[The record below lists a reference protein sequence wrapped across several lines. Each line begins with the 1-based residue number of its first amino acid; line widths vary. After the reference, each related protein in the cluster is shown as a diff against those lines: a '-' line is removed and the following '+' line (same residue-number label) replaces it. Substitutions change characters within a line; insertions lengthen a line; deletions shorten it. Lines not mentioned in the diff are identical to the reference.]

1 MKSTD
6 EIRFAEWQIWPQLRV
21 LLHRGKPVKI
31 SARAFD
37 VLIVLV
43 SAEGQV
49 VSKDRLLTQV
59 WGNEIVEENNLQAQ
73 ISAIRRVLGD
83 DRNLLT
89 TEFGS
94 GYRFKR
100 LPSPE
105 VILPEHSRKSPV
117 VFPFLTSILGRDQA
131 VQEICNLIR
140 QHPLV
145 TITGPG
151 GVGKTR
157 LAWEVVNLV
166 RTRYPDGVCVAELAH
181 ISDAS
186 SLLSVFSQALHL
198 PLTAAHNS
206 CDLSH
211 QLAQRQCLLMIDNG
225 EHVIKELKPVITR
238 LLNAAPHITM
248 LLTSQEATE
257 IAGEQQ
263 YRLPPLQVPQKE
275 ESDLQRLLTFPSI
288 RLFIERA
295 QAQQF
300 GFHPSDAD
308 LPVIGELCRHLD
320 GLPLAIEL
328 AASRLPIMS
337 VSEIYHCLEDRFQ
350 LLSHSQSVRVSRH
363 QKIKTTLEWTY
374 QLLNPREQTLFC
386 SLGIFTDMFTVN
398 AVIDFLQTA
407 KENSWQVVDD
417 LQRLLSLSLIQV
429 STQVPV
435 THFRLLE
442 TLRQFACDKL
452 RQQGEYP
459 RLVARFADYCHH
471 QAEQAQHDWYRL
483 PTEQW
488 RTRYDPIL
496 NDLRSALQRTLTE
509 GADPAKGLKILQAMT
524 PFWIEYSLYNECQ
537 RHIYPLLS
545 EVRLREVLTLHQ
557 RMNLSAAAGKAS
569 TWAKGPTPETRVTWQ
584 TALSLAEQL
593 NDNEIR
599 LQAYYGLWLYYLRTG
614 KLDLSLHHAQSMCTL
629 ARAINDTNALA
640 TGLRILGVSWH
651 FLGQHALGRDYLQQS
666 LDRFAIDGSNH
677 AFRFGLDQETAGEAF
692 LSRVLWVQGEY
703 RAAKQVAW
711 RAVKKAA
718 RLQHVCSL
726 CCALAEGAC
735 MTAALNRN
743 PRWVRKAAIWL
754 IELAEKHDLYF
765 WKTYGELFLHWAEQ
779 FRHTNIKQTT
789 LFSSLRAVGLDWQ
802 YSPLLSEIDARL
814 SQQTPHENWC
824 TPELIR
830 LATIHLPPYAQR
842 QKLELA
848 LNKAYQQQAYG
859 WALRIVC
866 SLATLLIETDDN
878 VAAKQ
883 LITEVLSHID
893 DSQHSADIRNAVVL
907 CARLKG

>member
-6 EIRFAEWQIWPQLRV
+6 EIRFAEWQMWPQLRI

-37 VLIVLV
+37 VLVVLV
-43 SAEGQV
+43 SAQGQV

-73 ISAIRRVLGD
+73 ISAIRRVLGN
-83 DRNLLT
+83 DRHLLT
-89 TEFGS
+89 TEFGA
-94 GYRFKR
+94 GYRFDL
-100 LPSPE
+100 LPSHQVVSPK
-105 VILPEHSRKSPV
+105 LSRNPPV

-131 VQEICNLIR
+131 VQEVCALIR

-145 TITGPG
+145 TITGLG

-166 RTRYPDGVCVAELAH
+166 RTKYPDGVCVVELAH
-181 ISDAS
+181 ISDAT
-186 SLLSVFSQALHL
+186 SLLSAFSQALHL
-198 PLTAAHNS
+198 PLTAVHNGY
-206 CDLSH
+206 DLSH

-225 EHVIKELKPVITR
+225 EHVIKELKPVIAL
-238 LLNAAPHITM
+238 LLNAAPHIAM
-248 LLTSQEATE
+248 LLTSQAATE

-263 YRLPPLQVPQKE
+263 YLLPPLVVPEKE
-275 ESDLQRLLTFPSI
+275 EADFQRLLQFPCV

-295 QAQQF
+295 QTQRF
-300 GFHPSDAD
+300 DYHPSNAE

-350 LLSHSQSVRVSRH
+350 LLSNRQSVRVSRH

-374 QLLNPREQTLFC
+374 QLLNPREQKLFC

-398 AVIDFLQTA
+398 VVTDLLQTP
-407 KENSWQVVDD
+407 EEHSWQIVDD
-417 LQRLLSLSLIQV
+417 LQRLVSLSLIQV
-429 STQVPV
+429 ITQVPV
-435 THFRLLE
+435 TRFRLLE

-452 RQQGEYP
+452 RLQGVYP
-459 RLVARFADYCHH
+459 MLAAQFADYCHR
-471 QAEQAQHDWYRL
+471 QAEQAQLDWYRL
-483 PTEQW
+483 PTKQW
-488 RTRYDPIL
+488 RAHYDCVL
-496 NDLRSALQRTLTE
+496 NDLRSVLQHTLTE
-509 GADPAKGLKILQAMT
+509 GSNPAKGLDILQSMT
-524 PFWIEYSLYNECQ
+524 PFWIEYSLYHECQ
-537 RHIYPLLS
+537 RHIYPQLN
-545 EVRLREVLTLHQ
+545 EVRLQGVLTLHQ

-569 TWAKGPTPETRVTWQ
+569 TWAKGPTPETRFTWQ

-593 NDNEIR
+593 DDNEIR

-614 KLDLSLHHAQSMCTL
+614 KLDLSLHHAQSMCSL

-640 TGLRILGVSWH
+640 TGLRIVGVSWH

-666 LDRFAIDGSNH
+666 LDRFAIDGSEH
-677 AFRFGLDQETAGEAF
+677 AFRFGLDQQTAGEAF

-703 RAAKQVAW
+703 KTAKQIAW

-718 RLQHVCSL
+718 RLQHICSL

-735 MTAALNRN
+735 MTAALDRN
-743 PRWVRKAAIWL
+743 PRWVRKAALWL

-779 FRHTNIKQTT
+779 FSHSNIQQTM
-789 LFSSLRAVGLDWQ
+789 LFRSLRGMGLDWQ
-802 YSPLLSEIDARL
+802 YSPLLSEMDSKL
-814 SQQTPHENWC
+814 SQQTPYENWC
-824 TPELIR
+824 TPELMR
-830 LATIHLPPYAQR
+830 LSAIHLPICAQR
-842 QKLELA
+842 QQLELA

-866 SLATLLIETDDN
+866 SLATLLVESGDR
-878 VAAKQ
+878 VMAKQ
-883 LITEVLSHID
+883 LITEVLNHID
-893 DSQHSADIRNAVVL
+893 DSQHSTDIRNALEL
-907 CARLKG
+907 CTRLGG

>member
-6 EIRFAEWQIWPQLRV
+6 EIRFAEWQIWPQLRI

-37 VLIVLV
+37 VLVVLV
-43 SAEGQV
+43 SAEGEV

-73 ISAIRRVLGD
+73 ISAIRRVLGR
-83 DRNLLT
+83 DRHLLT

-94 GYRFKR
+94 GYRFNLSSR
-100 LPSPE
+100 PP
-105 VILPEHSRKSPV
+105 VILPEPARKSPV

-131 VQEICNLIR
+131 VQAVSALMR

-145 TITGPG
+145 TITGLG

-157 LAWEVVNLV
+157 LAWEVVNRV
-166 RTRYPDGVCVAELAH
+166 RTEYPDGVCVAELAH
-181 ISDAS
+181 ITDAS

-198 PLTAAHNS
+198 PLAAIHNDH
-206 CDLSH
+206 DLSH
-211 QLAQRQCLLMIDNG
+211 QLARRECLLMIDNG
-225 EHVIKELKPVITR
+225 EHVIKELKPVIAL
-238 LLNAAPHITM
+238 LLNAAPNITM
-248 LLTSQEATE
+248 LLTSQVATE
-257 IAGEQQ
+257 MAGEQQ
-263 YRLPPLQVPQKE
+263 YLLPPLQVPEKE
-275 ESDLQRLLTFPSI
+275 ETDFQRLLLFPSV

-295 QAQQF
+295 QAQRF
-300 GFHPSDAD
+300 DFHPSNAE
-308 LPVIGELCRHLD
+308 LSVIGELCRHLD

-350 LLSHSQSVRVSRH
+350 LLSNRQSVRVSRH

-374 QLLNPREQTLFC
+374 QLLNPREQKLFC

-398 AVIDFLQTA
+398 AVIDFLQSPE
-407 KENSWQVVDD
+407 ENGWQIVDD

-435 THFRLLE
+435 TRFRLLE

-459 RLVARFADYCHH
+459 RLAAQLADYCHR
-471 QAEQAQHDWYRL
+471 QAEQAQLDWYKL
-483 PTEQW
+483 PTKQW
-488 RTRYDPIL
+488 RARYDSVL
-496 NDLRSALQRTLTE
+496 NDLRSVLQHTLTE
-509 GADPAKGLKILQAMT
+509 GADQAKGLEILQAMT

-537 RHIYPLLS
+537 RYIYPLLG
-545 EVRLREVLTLHQ
+545 EAPLTLQQ
-557 RMNLSAAAGKAS
+557 RMNLNAAAGKAS
-569 TWAKGPTPETRVTWQ
+569 TWAKGPTPETCLTWQ
-584 TALSLAEQL
+584 TALTLAEQL
-593 NDNEIR
+593 DDNEIR
-599 LQAYYGLWLYYLRTG
+599 LQAYYGLWLYNLRTG
-614 KLDLSLHHAQSMCTL
+614 KLDQSLHHAQSMCML
-629 ARAINDTNALA
+629 ARTINDTNALA

-666 LDRFAIDGSNH
+666 LDRFAIDGSGH
-677 AFRFGLDQETAGEAF
+677 TFRFGLDQETAGEAF

-718 RLQHVCSL
+718 RLQHICSL

-735 MTAALNRN
+735 MTAALDRN

-779 FRHTNIKQTT
+779 FSHPAVKQTT
-789 LFSSLRAVGLDWQ
+789 LFNSLRAMGLDWQ
-802 YSPLLSEIDARL
+802 YSPLLSEMDTRL
-814 SQQTPHENWC
+814 LQQTPHENWC

-830 LATIHLPPYAQR
+830 LAATHLPIYAQR
-842 QKLELA
+842 QQLELA
-848 LNKAYQQQAYG
+848 LNKAHQQQAYG

-866 SLATLLIETDDN
+866 SLATLQAETGDN
-878 VAAKQ
+878 VGAKQ
-883 LITEVLSHID
+883 LIMEVLSHID
-893 DSQHSADIRNAVVL
+893 DSQHSTDIRNAVAL
-907 CARLKG
+907 CTRLGG

>member
-1 MKSTD
+1 MKATD
-6 EIRFAEWQIWPQLRV
+6 EIRFAEWQIWPQLRI

-37 VLIVLV
+37 VLVILV

-73 ISAIRRVLGD
+73 ISAIRRVLGHE
-83 DRNLLT
+83 RHLLT

-94 GYRFKR
+94 GYRFNLSSK
-100 LPSPE
+100 PQ
-105 VILPEHSRKSPV
+105 VILPEPARKASV

-131 VQEICNLIR
+131 VQEICALMR

-157 LAWEVVNLV
+157 LAWEVVNLI
-166 RTRYPDGVCVAELAH
+166 RTEYPDGICVAELAH
-181 ISDAS
+181 ITDAS

-198 PLTAAHNS
+198 PLTAVHNS
-206 CDLSH
+206 HDLSH
-211 QLAQRQCLLMIDNG
+211 QLARRECLLMIDNG
-225 EHVIKELKPVITR
+225 EHVIKELKPVIAL

-248 LLTSQEATE
+248 LLTSQVATE

-263 YRLPPLQVPQKE
+263 YLLPPLEVPEKE
-275 ESDLQRLLTFPSI
+275 VSDSQRLLMFPSV

-295 QAQQF
+295 QAQRF
-300 GFHPSDAD
+300 DFHPSNAE
-308 LPVIGELCRHLD
+308 LSVIGELCRHLD

-350 LLSHSQSVRVSRH
+350 LLSSRQSVRVSRH

-374 QLLNPREQTLFC
+374 QLLNQREQQLFY

-398 AVIDFLQTA
+398 AVTDFLQTPE
-407 KENSWQVVDD
+407 ENGWQIVDD

-429 STQVPV
+429 NTQVPV
-435 THFRLLE
+435 TRFRLLE

-459 RLVARFADYCHH
+459 RLAAQFADYCHR
-471 QAEQAQHDWYRL
+471 QAEQAQLDWYRL

-488 RTRYDPIL
+488 RARYDPFL
-496 NDLRSALQRTLTE
+496 NDLRSVLQHTLTE
-509 GADPAKGLKILQAMT
+509 GADPAKGLEILQAMT

-545 EVRLREVLTLHQ
+545 ETRLQGVLTLHQ

-569 TWAKGPTPETRVTWQ
+569 TWAKGPTPETRFTWQ
-584 TALSLAEQL
+584 TALTLAKQL
-593 NDNEIR
+593 DDNEIR

-640 TGLRILGVSWH
+640 TGLRIVGVSWH

-666 LDRFAIDGSNH
+666 LDWFAIDGSGH

-703 RAAKQVAW
+703 RAAKQIAW

-718 RLQHVCSL
+718 RLQHICSL

-735 MTAALNRN
+735 MTAALDRN

-765 WKTYGELFLHWAEQ
+765 WKTYGELFLRWAEQ
-779 FRHTNIKQTT
+779 FNHPDIKQTT
-789 LFSSLRAVGLDWQ
+789 LFNSLRAMGLDWQ
-802 YSPLLSEIDARL
+802 YSPLLSEMDARL

-824 TPELIR
+824 TPELLR
-830 LATIHLPPYAQR
+830 LAATHLPTYAQR
-842 QKLELA
+842 QQLELA
-848 LNKAYQQQAYG
+848 LNKALQQQAYG

-866 SLATLLIETDDN
+866 SLATLRVETGDRM
-878 VAAKQ
+878 AAKQ
-883 LITEVLSHID
+883 LITEVLNHID
-893 DSQHSADIRNAVVL
+893 DSQHSTDIRNAIAL
-907 CARLKG
+907 CARLGG